1 MKYRLNSWV
10 LGSLLIAS
18 PTLLMGADGN
28 GCGGDVDVGS
38 DECVIGGCSGTV
50 CAEPGGSLDG
60 TCEWF
65 DYYACYQDVGICE
78 RGADGA
84 CGWRQSDE
92 LTTCIE
98 ENQPVDPPEDCVIGG
113 CSGTLCGEPG
123 DDLGGTCEWLD
134 HYACYQEVGVCERDT
149 AGACGWRQSEE
160 LLTCIEEN
168 QPVDPLLEACLAF
181 CARASQCDG
190 FMGCDQSCADGVA
203 LVRDKGCE
211 DVYAAKLSC
220 SENVDLCDLTV
231 VHCPDEEAALVACLE
246 GA

>member
-1 MKYRLNSWV
+1 MKNRLNSWV

-50 CAEPGGSLDG
+50 CAEPGGNLDG

-160 LLTCIEEN
+160 LLTCIDEKTRDLV
-168 QPVDPLLEACLAF
+168 VDVCAKNEGACDDDADCTSGGCGGELCFNPAL
-181 CARASQCDG
+181 SEGISDCD
-190 FMGCDQSCADGVA
+190 CTA
-203 LVRDKGCE
+203 L
-211 DVYAAKLSC
+211 
-220 SENVDLCDLTV
+220 
-231 VHCPDEEAALVACLE
+231 PQVACGCVNGQCAWYE
-246 GA
+246 